1 MMKTREEI
9 LNQDY
14 MSAKDLKILIP
25 SLGINKCVEY
35 IKMVQEDMKNKNY
48 FIPET
53 KEYLALTK
61 LIRKRFGI

>member
-1 MMKTREEI
+1 MKTREEI
-9 LNQDY
+9 LQQDY

-25 SLGINKCVEY
+25 SLGINKCVQY
-35 IKMVQEDMKNKNY
+35 IKDVQIEMMNKNY

-61 LIRKRFGI
+61 LVRKKFGF